1 MWLAK
6 LAMMKG
12 VSEACVTVVSWLLCL
27 DFRFSDAE
35 SSYELVHWDLCML
48 FILIRRLT
56 DFSGS
61 INSLGLIKRLR
72 S

>member
-12 VSEACVTVVSWLLCL
+12 VSGACVTLVSQLLCL

-35 SSYELVHWDLCML
+35 SSYELVPQDLYMQ
-48 FILIRRLT
+48 IY
-56 DFSGS
+56 S
-61 INSLGLIKRLR
+61 KRQTH
-72 S
+72 